1 LKRKNWSNISSGWL
15 EGKEGLRMQNLT
27 EMIWIEMR
35 KAIRSRMPIWT
46 ALASLFMPLGMGIL
60 IFASKN
66 PVISH
71 KLGLISVKADLV
83 AYAATDWSSY
93 IDLTS
98 LVIAAGG
105 FFFFILVVSWVFGRE
120 FVDGTLKDLLAVP
133 IQRSSIILAK
143 FIVIA
148 IWSWMLT
155 LVILVFSLMMGT
167 FINLPGFSK
176 EVIINGSIH
185 LVATALLVMVVSTPF
200 ALIAS
205 IGRGY
210 LLPLGVAVL
219 MLMGTNIMAVAGW
232 GETFPWAVPGLF
244 AQGKTILPPLSY
256 MIVFITGLLG
266 IVATYFWWKYADQ
279 NR

>member
-1 LKRKNWSNISSGWL
+1 ML
-15 EGKEGLRMQNLT
+15 
-27 EMIWIEMR
+27 
-35 KAIRSRMPIWT
+35 
-46 ALASLFMPLGMGIL
+46 
-60 IFASKN
+60 
-66 PVISH
+66 
-71 KLGLISVKADLV
+71 KADLV
-83 AYAATDWSSY
+83 AYAATDWASY
-93 IDLTS
+93 IGLTS

-148 IWSWMLT
+148 IWSFMLT
-155 LVILVFSLMMGT
+155 LVILVFSLTVGAL
-167 FINLPGFSK
+167 INLPGILTD
-176 EVIINGSIH
+176 VIIDGSIH
-185 LVATALLVMVVSTPF
+185 LVTTALLVMVVSTPF

-244 AQGKTILPPLSY
+244 AQGKAILPPLSFV
-256 MIVFITGLLG
+256 IVFITGVLG
-266 IVATYFWWKYADQ
+266 IIATYYWWKYADQ

>member
-1 LKRKNWSNISSGWL
+1 MR
-15 EGKEGLRMQNLT
+15 NLND
-27 EMIWIEMR
+27 MIWIEIK
-35 KAIRSRMPIWT
+35 KAIRSRMPLWT
-46 ALASLFMPLGMGIL
+46 SLASLFMPLGMGFL

-66 PVISH
+66 PAISH
-71 KLGLISVKADLV
+71 KLGLVSAKADLV
-83 AYAATDWSSY
+83 AYAATDWASY
-93 IDLTS
+93 IGLTS

-148 IWSWMLT
+148 IWSFMLT

-167 FINLPGFSK
+167 FINLPGYSP
-176 EVIINGSIH
+176 EVIIDGSIH
-185 LVATALLVMVVSTPF
+185 LVTTALLVMVVSTPF

-244 AQGKTILPPLSY
+244 AQGKTILPPISFV
-256 MIVFITGLLG
+256 IVFITGVLG
-266 IVATYFWWKYADQ
+266 IIATYYWWKYADQ

>member
-1 LKRKNWSNISSGWL
+1 
-15 EGKEGLRMQNLT
+15 MHNLT

-35 KAIRSRMPIWT
+35 KANRSRMPLWT
-46 ALASLFMPLGMGIL
+46 TLASLFMPVGMGLL

-66 PVISH
+66 PAISH
-71 KLGLISVKADLV
+71 KLGLVSAKADLV
-83 AYAATDWSSY
+83 AYAATDWASY
-93 IDLTS
+93 IGLTS

-148 IWSWMLT
+148 IWSFMLT
-155 LVILVFSLMMGT
+155 LVILVFSLTVGAM
-167 FINLPGFSK
+167 INLPGFSK
-176 EVIINGSIH
+176 EVIIDGSIH
-185 LVATALLVMVVSTPF
+185 LVATALLVMEVSTPF

-210 LLPLGVAVL
+210 LLPLGAAVL

-244 AQGKTILPPLSY
+244 AQGKTILPPISFV
-256 MIVFITGLLG
+256 IVLITGVLG
-266 IVATYFWWKYADQ
+266 IIATHFWWKYADQ

>member
-1 LKRKNWSNISSGWL
+1 
-15 EGKEGLRMQNLT
+15 MHNLT

-35 KAIRSRMPIWT
+35 KANRSRMPLWT
-46 ALASLFMPLGMGIL
+46 TLASLFMPVGMGLL

-66 PVISH
+66 PAISH
-71 KLGLISVKADLV
+71 KLGLVSAKADLV
-83 AYAATDWSSY
+83 AYAATDWASY
-93 IDLTS
+93 IGLTS

-148 IWSWMLT
+148 IWSFMLT
-155 LVILVFSLMMGT
+155 LVILVFSLTVGAM
-167 FINLPGFSK
+167 INLPGFSK
-176 EVIINGSIH
+176 EVIIDGSIH

-210 LLPLGVAVL
+210 LLPLGAAVL

-244 AQGKTILPPLSY
+244 AQGKTILPPISFV
-256 MIVFITGLLG
+256 IVLITGVLG
-266 IVATYFWWKYADQ
+266 IIATHFWWKYADQ

>member
-1 LKRKNWSNISSGWL
+1 MRNLKD
-15 EGKEGLRMQNLT
+15 
-27 EMIWIEMR
+27 MIWIETR
-35 KAIRSRMPIWT
+35 KAIRSRMPLWT
-46 ALASLFMPLGMGIL
+46 SLASLFMPLGMGLL

-66 PVISH
+66 PAISH
-71 KLGLISVKADLV
+71 KLGLVSAKADLV
-83 AYAATDWSSY
+83 AYAATDWASY
-93 IDLTS
+93 IGLTS

-148 IWSWMLT
+148 IWSFMLT
-155 LVILVFSLMMGT
+155 LVILVFSLTVGAL
-167 FINLPGFSK
+167 INLPGFSK
-176 EVIINGSIH
+176 EVIFDGCIH

-200 ALIAS
+200 ALVAS

-210 LLPLGVAVL
+210 LLPLGAAVL

-244 AQGKTILPPLSY
+244 AQGKTILPPISFV
-256 MIVFITGLLG
+256 IVFITGVLG
-266 IVATYFWWKYADQ
+266 IIATYFWWKYADQ

>member
-1 LKRKNWSNISSGWL
+1 
-15 EGKEGLRMQNLT
+15 MHNLT

-35 KAIRSRMPIWT
+35 KAIRSRMPLWT
-46 ALASLFMPLGMGIL
+46 TLASLFMPVGMGLL

-66 PVISH
+66 PAISH
-71 KLGLISVKADLV
+71 KLGLVSAKADLV
-83 AYAATDWSSY
+83 AYAATDWASY
-93 IDLTS
+93 IGLTS

-148 IWSWMLT
+148 IWSFMLT
-155 LVILVFSLMMGT
+155 LVILVFSLTVGAM
-167 FINLPGFSK
+167 INLPGFSK
-176 EVIINGSIH
+176 EVIIDGSIH
-185 LVATALLVMVVSTPF
+185 LVATALLVMEVSTPF

-210 LLPLGVAVL
+210 LLPLGAAVL

-244 AQGKTILPPLSY
+244 AQGKTILPPISFV
-256 MIVFITGLLG
+256 IVLITGVLG
-266 IVATYFWWKYADQ
+266 IIATHFWWKYADQ

>member
-1 LKRKNWSNISSGWL
+1 
-15 EGKEGLRMQNLT
+15 MHNLLD
-27 EMIWIEMR
+27 MIWIETR
-35 KAIRSRMPIWT
+35 KAIRSRMPVWT

-66 PVISH
+66 PAISH
-71 KLGLISVKADLV
+71 KLGLVSAKADLV

-93 IDLTS
+93 IGLTS

-148 IWSWMLT
+148 IWSFMLT

-167 FINLPGFSK
+167 FINLPGFSLK
-176 EVIINGSIH
+176 VIIDGSIH
-185 LVATALLVMVVSTPF
+185 LVTTALLVMVVSTPF
-200 ALIAS
+200 ALMAS

-210 LLPLGVAVL
+210 LLPLGAAVL
-219 MLMGTNIMAVAGW
+219 MLMGTNIMAIAGW

-244 AQGKTILPPLSY
+244 AQGKTFLPPESFV
-256 MIVFITGLLG
+256 IVIITGVLG
-266 IVATYFWWKYADQ
+266 IIVTYIWWIYADQ

>member
-1 LKRKNWSNISSGWL
+1 
-15 EGKEGLRMQNLT
+15 MHNLT

-35 KAIRSRMPIWT
+35 KAIRSRMPLWT
-46 ALASLFMPLGMGIL
+46 TLASLFMPVGMGLL

-66 PVISH
+66 PAISH
-71 KLGLISVKADLV
+71 KLGLVSAKADLV
-83 AYAATDWSSY
+83 AYAATDWASY
-93 IDLTS
+93 IGLTS

-148 IWSWMLT
+148 IWSFMLT
-155 LVILVFSLMMGT
+155 LVILVFSLTVGAM
-167 FINLPGFSK
+167 INLPGFSK
-176 EVIINGSIH
+176 EVIIDGSIH

-210 LLPLGVAVL
+210 LLPLGAAVL

-244 AQGKTILPPLSY
+244 AQGKTILPPISFV
-256 MIVFITGLLG
+256 IVLITGVLG
-266 IVATYFWWKYADQ
+266 IIATHFWWKYADQ

>member
-1 LKRKNWSNISSGWL
+1 MHNI
-15 EGKEGLRMQNLT
+15 T

-66 PVISH
+66 PEISH

-83 AYAATDWSSY
+83 AYAATDWASY
-93 IDLTS
+93 IGLTS

-133 IQRSSIILAK
+133 IQRASIILAK

-148 IWSWMLT
+148 IWSVMLT
-155 LVILVFSLMMGT
+155 LVILVFSLIMGAL
-167 FINLPGFSK
+167 INLPGFSR
-176 EVIINGSIH
+176 EVIIDGSIH

-244 AQGKTILPPLSY
+244 AQGKTILPPISY
-256 MIVFITGLLG
+256 VIVFITGVLG
-266 IVATYFWWKYADQ
+266 IIATYFWWKYADQ

>member
-1 LKRKNWSNISSGWL
+1 MRNLKD
-15 EGKEGLRMQNLT
+15 
-27 EMIWIEMR
+27 MIWIETR
-35 KAIRSRMPIWT
+35 KAIRSRMPPWT
-46 ALASLFMPLGMGIL
+46 ALASLFMPLGMGLL

-66 PVISH
+66 PAISH
-71 KLGLISVKADLV
+71 KLGLVSAKADLV
-83 AYAATDWSSY
+83 AYAATDWASY
-93 IDLTS
+93 IGLTS

-148 IWSWMLT
+148 IWSFMLT
-155 LVILVFSLMMGT
+155 LVILVFSLTVGAL
-167 FINLPGFSK
+167 INLPGFSK
-176 EVIINGSIH
+176 EVIIDGCIH

-200 ALIAS
+200 ALVAS

-210 LLPLGVAVL
+210 LLPLGAAVL

-244 AQGKTILPPLSY
+244 AQGKTILPPISFV
-256 MIVFITGLLG
+256 IVFITGGLG
-266 IVATYFWWKYADQ
+266 IIATYFWWKYADQ

>member
-1 LKRKNWSNISSGWL
+1 
-15 EGKEGLRMQNLT
+15 MQNLT

-46 ALASLFMPLGMGIL
+46 ALASLFMPFGMGIL

-98 LVIAAGG
+98 MVIAAGG

-133 IQRSSIILAK
+133 IQRASIIMAK

-148 IWSWMLT
+148 IWSLMLT
-155 LVILVFSLMMGT
+155 LVILVFSLIMGAM
-167 FINLPGFSK
+167 INLPGFSR
-176 EVIINGSIH
+176 EVILDGCIH

-200 ALIAS
+200 ALITS

-244 AQGKTILPPLSY
+244 AQGKTILPPISFG
-256 MIVFITGLLG
+256 IVFITGVLG
-266 IVATYFWWKYADQ
+266 IIATYLWWKYADQ